1 VAVRSDADELVLTVE
16 DNGRGIDA
24 EVADS
29 PNSLGLL
36 GVRERVL
43 PFGGRVDIT
52 GVRGEGTRVPVALP
66 KI

>member
-1 VAVRSDADELVLTVE
+1 M
-16 DNGRGIDA
+16 
-24 EVADS
+24 
-29 PNSLGLL
+29 

-52 GVRGEGTRVPVALP
+52 GVRGEGSRVTVALP